1 MRVAVSSSHISSATA
16 SFSGGGHIPLF
27 PSSSM
32 GTLPWEAVLEV
43 HVSASHRLQFFMNC
57 FSLGPFHGTQSFRNK
72 LFQCGSP
79 AGSQVLPT
87 NLLQSRVVFRRQQM
101 DIDSLWTSLG
111 CRETACLTF
120 TTGCRGTFAL
130 TSGVPPP
137 LPFPLAL
144 VSAKLFLSH
153 ILTSLSG
160 CNCTS

>member
-1 MRVAVSSSHISSATA
+1 MQSVHHIFPLPLLPSQGKDTSHSSPLPAWGPSHGRQSLKSN
-16 SFSGGGHIPLF
+16 
-27 PSSSM
+27 
-32 GTLPWEAVLEV
+32 
-43 HVSASHRLQFFMNC
+43 VSASHRLQFMNC
-57 FSLGPFHGTQSFRNK
+57 FSPGPFHGTQSFRNK

-87 NLLQSRVVFRRQQM
+87 NLLQSRVVFHRQQM

-137 LPFPLAL
+137 PPFPLAL